1 MIGAIIARRAI
12 KDAFE
17 ALDRHDLSKF
27 MSGWSDDGVF
37 VYPGDIAESGSFEGK
52 SAVESWFRNFF
63 DQFPKVHFDIQDI
76 CVRNI
81 FALSGTNVVSVHWS
95 VQITNRNG
103 RDGQSSGV
111 TVINVVGGKVSRV
124 KDFIFDL
131 GENFRLNWASAQ

>member
-1 MIGAIIARRAI
+1 MIGAIIARKAI

-17 ALDRHDLSKF
+17 SLDRHDLSKF
-27 MSGWSDDGVF
+27 MSGWRDDGVF

-52 SAVESWFRNFF
+52 SAVEGWFKNFF
-63 DQFPKVHFDIQDI
+63 DQFPKIHFDIQDI

-81 FALSGTNVVSVHWS
+81 FALSGTNVVSVHWNI
-95 VQITNRNG
+95 QITNRNG

-131 GENFRLNWASAQ
+131 GENFRLNWEAEQ